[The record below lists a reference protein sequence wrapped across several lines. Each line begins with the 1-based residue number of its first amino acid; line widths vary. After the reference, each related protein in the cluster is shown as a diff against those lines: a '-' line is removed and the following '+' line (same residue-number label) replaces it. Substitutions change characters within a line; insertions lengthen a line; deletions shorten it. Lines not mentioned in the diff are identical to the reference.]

1 MLVNLS
7 WNFLNNKLIRF
18 IHLLPLDCMG
28 GVECAAKT
36 AENISKGNIFFS
48 LFYISKKSRNYKSKI
63 LDFLDFLRDSFFS
76 VFKILNYSPDV
87 LIISLWKSCI
97 VGIFIKILKPEV
109 KIILFLHSSNLN
121 FIDYFFNNLI
131 GIIAFEIWA
140 DSEITLTNRLNLYMY
155 KGCLL
160 WWPKTK
166 IKIYQHLDIKTKLT
180 IYLKARYVVKTT

>member
-1 MLVNLS
+1 
-7 WNFLNNKLIRF
+7 
-18 IHLLPLDCMG
+18 MG

-36 AENISKGNIFFS
+36 AEKISKGNIFFS

-76 VFKILNYSPDV
+76 VFKIVNYSPDV

-109 KIILFLHSSNLN
+109 KVILFLHSSNLN
-121 FIDYFFNNLI
+121 FVDYFFNNLI

-140 DSEITLTNRLNLYMY
+140 DSEVTLTNRLNSFIFINKKKYNKVISFILNKEKPY
-155 KGCLL
+155 
-160 WWPKTK
+160 
-166 IKIYQHLDIKTKLT
+166 HLIR
-180 IYLKARYVVKTT
+180 LKQISYFGEDYIE